1 MPAPKIIK
9 QEGKFIL
16 VETDYKVMNMF
27 DYRAYS
33 VAYGDY
39 PVVYKR
45 YDTTDQ
51 ANWVVA
57 GGNQYPKLFIVSPG
71 SWQQSLERVKGQYT
85 STTQPTYLLKQMTSV
100 AYIGTQAPNGG
111 VGYTGTTAKEYM
123 SYEDQAALTQT
134 PKLQK
139 RNYLEDFDPRM
150 QAVVYSDDIKLYP
163 NSTIEEVTE
172 AWNRWKNSNKSSNTQ
187 LRIAVGGKM
196 NKNSDTLIQSLDQL
210 IAIYPRYYAL
220 TQQQNATALWE
231 ISGHSKTFGKKWF
244 ADGQWWK
251 IEPDYIGLWET
262 YAKRGL
268 SDDAIRR
275 ELREGGYT
283 QAQINQVRG
292 IRSATVA
299 AILASTDGTAGGN
312 SGTSGTGGTG
322 GTTGGTTGGNTGG
335 AQSGGTKWLGPEGY
349 TAGAIQNI
357 TIQRSKNIFFTSDEF
372 VRGIQGAGYSV
383 KNSLPVMYQVYRTS
397 DAVPEVNQYVFDI
410 IPNEINYSGFGGEW
424 AQIERVGT
432 FPFIDW
438 KQFKL
443 LQVSFSFVIASKT
456 VGSVLTADGMEA
468 PITQQIEKLQKMAQ
482 APYPVMFYGFDTLM
496 TSQFRYD
503 GDGNARGV
511 QFVIQDL
518 SIAASRRNSNM
529 EITRATAN
537 ITLSEIPIERQTL
550 IGMPQLKH
558 TASVPGENIII
569 TDPSYALASDALV
582 QQINRDFIVGDR

>member
-1 MPAPKIIK
+1 MPAPKIIE
-9 QEGKFIL
+9 QQSPYIL

-27 DYRAYS
+27 DYRAYD
-33 VAYGDY
+33 VVYGDY

-45 YDTTDQ
+45 YNTTDQ
-51 ANWVVA
+51 SNWVVD
-57 GGNQYPKLFIVSPG
+57 GGSTYPKLFIISPG
-71 SWQQSLERVKGQYT
+71 NFKENLERAKGQYT
-85 STTQPTYLLKQMTSV
+85 STTQPDFLNKQMTAV
-100 AYIGTQAPNGG
+100 AYIGTEAPNGG
-111 VGYTGTTAKEYM
+111 VGFTGTTATEFL
-123 SYEDQAALTQT
+123 SYEAQAKLTQT

-139 RNYLEDFDPRM
+139 RNYLDDFDPRM
-150 QAVVYSDDIKLYP
+150 QTVVYSDDVKLYP

-172 AWNRWKNSNKSSNTQ
+172 AWNRWKNSNKSSNAQ

-196 NKNSDTLIQSLDQL
+196 NKTSDTVIESLDQL
-210 IAIYPRYYAL
+210 IAIYPRYYTL
-220 TQQQNATALWE
+220 TQQQNAQALWE

-268 SDDAIRR
+268 SDSAIRR
-275 ELREGGYT
+275 ELLDAGYT

-292 IRSATVA
+292 VRSATVSD
-299 AILASTDGTAGGN
+299 ILESSDGTSPGT

-322 GTTGGTTGGNTGG
+322 GTSPTGGNNGGAKSGGTT
-335 AQSGGTKWLGPEGY
+335 WLGPEGY
-349 TAGAIQNI
+349 TAGVIQNI

-383 KNSLPVMYQVYRTS
+383 KNSLPVMYQVYRTT
-397 DAVPEVNQYVFDI
+397 DATPEVNQYIFDI

-424 AQIERVGT
+424 TQIERVGT

-443 LQVSFSFVIASKT
+443 LQISFSFVIASKE
-456 VGSVLTADGMEA
+456 VGSVLTADGMEL
-468 PITQQIEKLQKMAQ
+468 PITQQIAKLQKMAQ
-482 APYPVMFYGFDTLM
+482 APYPIMFYGFDTLM

-518 SIAASRRNSNM
+518 SISASRRNANM

-537 ITLSEIPIERQTL
+537 ITLQEIPIERQTL
-550 IGMPQLKH
+550 IGMPRLKH
-558 TASVPGENIII
+558 TATTPGENITI
-569 TDPSYALASDALV
+569 TDPSYDLASVALV
-582 QQINRDFIVGDR
+582 QQINRDFIVKDS